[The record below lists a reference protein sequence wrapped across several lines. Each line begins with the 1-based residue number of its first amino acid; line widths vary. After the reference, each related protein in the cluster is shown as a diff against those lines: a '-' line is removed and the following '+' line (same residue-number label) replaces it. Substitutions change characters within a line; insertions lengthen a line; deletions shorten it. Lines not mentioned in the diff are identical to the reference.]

1 MGIFKKTATVQTMP
15 ELKYV
20 ADFLVEDYRFRRSY
34 ISAVDKLFLEEKKK
48 YESAYNFHVSKVA
61 ELSELFHL
69 RIVVFDGKVYDDGM
83 SITPL
88 NADEFEK
95 EDRLVVQQTIEPT
108 IITFDGKII
117 MTGTVILSA
126 APQNSAE
133 TTSENQN
140 KEGK

>member
-1 MGIFKKTATVQTMP
+1 MGIFKKTEPVQTMP
-15 ELKYV
+15 ELKNV
-20 ADFLVEDYRFRRSY
+20 ADFLVEDYRFRHSY

-48 YESAYNFHVSKVA
+48 YESAYNFHITKVA

-69 RIVVFDGKVYDDGM
+69 RIVVFDGQIYDEGM
-83 SITPL
+83 PITPL

-108 IITFDGKII
+108 VITFDGKII
-117 MTGTVILSA
+117 RTGTVILSA

-140 KEGK
+140 EEGK